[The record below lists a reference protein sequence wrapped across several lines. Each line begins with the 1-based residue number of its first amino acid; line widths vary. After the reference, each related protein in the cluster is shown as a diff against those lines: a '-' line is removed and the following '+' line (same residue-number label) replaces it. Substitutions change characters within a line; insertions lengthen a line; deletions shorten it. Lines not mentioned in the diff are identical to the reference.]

1 MLVNRKIQNDI
12 YEQQEVPLAKKPLPK
27 LDSALRAKCLVTVTL
42 LIAIA
47 IVATMRSEAIVRNGY
62 NLVQMKSQ
70 MLSLQ
75 KENELLK
82 LDIAKLKS
90 PQRIQGIASTELGMV
105 MPQGVYCSTQS
116 GQAPQSTKEKEKGLV
131 SQAINTLKP
140 SKGL

>member
-12 YEQQEVPLAKKPLPK
+12 YEQQEVPLVKKTLPK
-27 LDSALRAKCLVTVTL
+27 LDIALRAKCLVTVTL

-90 PQRIQGIASTELGMV
+90 PQRIQTIASTELGMV
-105 MPQGVYCSTQS
+105 MPQGVYCATQS
-116 GQAPQSTKEKEKGLV
+116 GQAPQSTNGKEKGLV
-131 SQAINTLKP
+131 SQASIR
-140 SKGL
+140 